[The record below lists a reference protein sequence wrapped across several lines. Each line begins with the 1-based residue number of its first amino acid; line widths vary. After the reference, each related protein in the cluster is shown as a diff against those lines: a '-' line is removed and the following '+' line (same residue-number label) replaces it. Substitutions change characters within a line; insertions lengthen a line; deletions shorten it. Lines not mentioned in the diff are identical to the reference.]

1 MSNIAAPAAL
11 FAFSLA
17 FTSHAIWN
25 TPTALTTAAAA
36 AWVWLIRKE
45 LASW

>member
-1 MSNIAAPAAL
+1 MNRPTAPAAL

-36 AWVWLIRKE
+36 AWVWTIRKE